1 MSQSEGKLWA
11 IVLAGGEGVRLR
23 ALTRQ
28 LYGEERPKQYA
39 VLTGSKCLLR
49 QTLER
54 VALLVPPNR
63 TVVVTLASHARYLAA
78 ERPALAEVTVL
89 AQPADRGTAAG
100 VLLAAHWIAARDPE
114 ATVTAFPT
122 DHFIVDE
129 TVFMRDVAEVAA
141 YVRTDP
147 ERLVLF
153 GATPTG
159 PDPGYGWIECG
170 ERVGWAGFGPI
181 HRIRDFREKPSP
193 DVARRL
199 FTLGYLWNTFIFA
212 IGLRALIEA
221 GRQCIPLLHDRLLR
235 LGVFAGTQY
244 ESWAMR
250 QAYLLAPAADF
261 SRAVLESS
269 SRSLAVAPIP
279 ASTWFDLGTPERVAR
294 ILGRSGA
301 PAPSW
306 LGRLRP
312 SA

>member
-11 IVLAGGEGVRLR
+11 IVLAGGEGIRLR

-54 VALLVPPNR
+54 VALLVPPHR
-63 TVVVTLASHARYLAA
+63 TVVVTLSSHARFLAD
-78 ERPALAEVTVL
+78 ELPALAEVTVL

-100 VLLAAHWIAARDPE
+100 VLLAAHWIHARDPE
-114 ATVTAFPT
+114 AAVTAFPT
-122 DHFIVDE
+122 DHFVVDE

-141 YVRTDP
+141 YVRSDP

-159 PDPGYGWIECG
+159 PDPDYGWIEPG
-170 ERVGWAGFGPI
+170 ERVGWTGFGPI
-181 HRIRDFREKPSP
+181 HGIRDFREKPSP
-193 DVARRL
+193 EVARRL

-212 IGLRALIEA
+212 TGLRALIEA
-221 GRQCIPLLHDRLLR
+221 GRRCIPLLHDRFVR
-235 LGVFAGTQY
+235 LGAFAGTPH
-244 ESWAMR
+244 EAWALR
-250 QAYLLAPAADF
+250 QAYRFAPVADF

-269 SRSLAVAPIP
+269 SLPLAVAQIP
-279 ASTWFDLGTPERVAR
+279 AATWFDLGTPERVAG
-294 ILGRSGA
+294 IPWRSGA
-301 PAPSW
+301 PPSW